1 MDKKQNTSEPNF
13 LEEEYPLEWHMSRN
27 ERYAFIKLLEKI
39 KPKVSIEIGCFKG
52 GSLQALSKFSQ
63 KVYTVD
69 IEPNVS
75 KALGDKFDNVEYF
88 IGKSSKLIPEI
99 LHNIK
104 KNKEQLEFILIDG
117 EHTPK
122 GVRRDIEAFLS
133 FKPIKPIYIVFHD
146 SFNPSCRKG
155 ILKASYKDS
164 PYVHFVEVDFISG
177 VFNPGKLFRQMWGGL
192 ALVVMKPQKRLG
204 KIKISQCQKKLYNAI
219 YWQSSHII
227 TDKLVFLHPLFRKI
241 KRRLIKND

>member
-1 MDKKQNTSEPNF
+1 MKIKQNISEPNF

-52 GSLQALSKFSQ
+52 GSLQVLSKFSQ

-69 IEPNVS
+69 IDPNVS
-75 KALGDKFDNVEYF
+75 KVLGDEFDNVEYF
-88 IGKSSKLIPEI
+88 IGKSSKMIPKI

-104 KNKEQLEFILIDG
+104 KNREHLEFILIDG

-122 GVRRDIEAFLS
+122 GVQRDIEAFLS
-133 FKPIKPIYIVFHD
+133 FQPTKPIFIVFHD

-155 ILKASYKDS
+155 IVRASYKDS
-164 PYVHFVEVDFISG
+164 PYVHSVEVDFISG
-177 VFNPGKLFRQMWGGL
+177 VFNPGKLYRQMWGGL
-192 ALVVMKPQKRLG
+192 ALVVMKPQKRIG
-204 KIKISQCQKKLYNAI
+204 EIIINQCQKKLYNAI

-227 TDKLVFLHPLFRKI
+227 TDKLFFLYPVFRWIKRKI
-241 KRRLIKND
+241 S